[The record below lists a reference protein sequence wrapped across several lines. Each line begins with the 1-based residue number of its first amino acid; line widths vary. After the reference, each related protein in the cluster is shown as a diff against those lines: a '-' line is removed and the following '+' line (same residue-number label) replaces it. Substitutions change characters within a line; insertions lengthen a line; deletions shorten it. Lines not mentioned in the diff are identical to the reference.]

1 MFIKN
6 KKGISELISF
16 ALLTLLVVT
25 TSLSSYLF
33 AKSSFESATLERDYD
48 AMKQF
53 LKGLNSKS
61 TSLTYFDSSITSEF
75 ISFDSGQLI
84 FENNTLSYQS
94 LFSTTSSDIC
104 LDNFW
109 YLNAGGYERIQIQF
123 DKFNFSSD
131 FSLLPG
137 IYKLRFEYQKNISE
151 MIVSFE

>member
-75 ISFDSGQLI
+75 ISFDSGLSLI
-84 FENNTLSYQS
+84 H
-94 LFSTTSSDIC
+94 I
-104 LDNFW
+104 
-109 YLNAGGYERIQIQF
+109 
-123 DKFNFSSD
+123 
-131 FSLLPG
+131 
-137 IYKLRFEYQKNISE
+137 
-151 MIVSFE
+151 